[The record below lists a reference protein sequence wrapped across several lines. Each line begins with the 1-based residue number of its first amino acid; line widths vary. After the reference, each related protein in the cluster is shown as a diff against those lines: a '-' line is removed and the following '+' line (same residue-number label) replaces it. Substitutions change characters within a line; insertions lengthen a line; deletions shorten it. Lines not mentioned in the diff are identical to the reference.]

1 MFNVVGV
8 YLCRLD
14 VHIIAFGMYGIYYFV
29 ALFLSAAGNHK
40 LAEVRFVLCDFKC
53 GHGSNATCANHK
65 NFSHIVLLFL
75 FAVFVLPQGVAGA
88 VRGEQRVGLLGVYL
102 VALYAEGVHE
112 RVAQYLLT
120 EVSTREGL
128 HGEDGYA
135 LAVVV

>member
-1 MFNVVGV
+1 
-8 YLCRLD
+8 
-14 VHIIAFGMYGIYYFV
+14 MYGIHYFV

-75 FAVFVLPQGVAGA
+75 FAVFVLPQGVAEGLFGA
-88 VRGEQRVGLLGVYL
+88 NAVCLLGVYL
-102 VALYAEGVHE
+102 AAPYAEGIHE
-112 RVAQYLLT
+112 RVTQYLLA
-120 EVSTREGL
+120 EVSAWEGL

-135 LAVVV
+135 FAVVV

>member
-75 FAVFVLPQGVAGA
+75 FAVFVLPQGVA
-88 VRGEQRVGLLGVYL
+88 
-102 VALYAEGVHE
+102 
-112 RVAQYLLT
+112 
-120 EVSTREGL
+120 EGL
-128 HGEDGYA
+128 FGANCVCAYWTFISSLLMPRAFMSE
-135 LAVVV
+135 